1 MIFVGTRVGR
11 PNFCIYGC
19 ESQNCIPHFN
29 CRDAGRAACWG
40 DLSAL
45 LCSTSPLS
53 TPCKGSEKMP
63 TQIVADSLNFGLSVG
78 RSVLAFAKTRSR
90 GWSKHAPDVLV
101 VAVEKAE
108 EFCVSFVDSKAG
120 RLALGL
126 AARAI
131 SAADNSIAAAD
142 TFLLEHRYTAAYY
155 PALREIVVAK
165 YVQWLAPIILNILQ
179 LLDPCTKVFASE
191 SEAREQDACTR

>member
-1 MIFVGTRVGR
+1 MSLRLGR
-11 PNFCIYGC
+11 LECTTLF
-19 ESQNCIPHFN
+19 
-29 CRDAGRAACWG
+29 
-40 DLSAL
+40 DL
-45 LCSTSPLS
+45 TS